1 MPILG
6 LLFVYL
12 EGMKHITLLLALLA
26 CTFSYGQKD
35 SIASFDIAL
44 ILPFQTEETKAD
56 IHSFMNAPDYF
67 TANRV
72 MLDEDAQA
80 SLDFYQGML
89 LALNQDTSNIR
100 INLRV
105 YDNNNSD
112 SITKLILAKPE
123 LKKQDIIIGTVNYAS
138 AKSVAEFCKANKII
152 NVQPFTPSKSLTLD
166 NPYHIKL
173 APTIDAHID
182 NMFQSVVDS
191 FPIANVIIFSPDNET
206 EWNAAKRLDSLFKEY
221 NKSAALKYTV
231 TLLNSKTM
239 TVAGKKVT
247 NAELLKQGKR
257 NIWMITSFEESFAN
271 GNLRVMFPQIDK
283 YDLIVYGMPTWL
295 GGDVMR
301 LDYVNSFHT
310 RLTYPFYAD
319 TTGGRAEGFIS
330 SYKSSYHIEPSQN
343 AYLGYDVANF
353 LARTLAFYG
362 MEFPDLI
369 ATQRYTG
376 LGYKFDIMKQRSPEG
391 KLNYFENRHV
401 NVFKIEDYKLQ
412 KVW

>member
-1 MPILG
+1 
-6 LLFVYL
+6 
-12 EGMKHITLLLALLA
+12 MKHITFLLALLA

-35 SIASFDIAL
+35 SIASFNIAL

-56 IHSFMNAPDYF
+56 IHSFMHAPDYF

-72 MLDEDAQA
+72 QLDEDALT
-80 SLDFYQGML
+80 SMDFYQGML

-100 INLRV
+100 INLRL
-105 YDNNNSD
+105 YDNQNTD
-112 SITKLILAKPE
+112 SVTKLILAKPE
-123 LKKQDIIIGTVNYAS
+123 MKKQDIIIGTVNYAS

-152 NVQPFTPSKSLTLD
+152 NVQPFTPSKSLTTE
-166 NPYHIKL
+166 NQYHIKL

-191 FPIANVIIFSPDNET
+191 FPIANIIIYSPAPENET
-206 EWNAAKRLDSLFKEY
+206 EWNAAKRLDSLFRDY
-221 NKSAALKYTV
+221 NKTATLKYTV
-231 TLLNSKTM
+231 SLLNSKNM
-239 TVAGKKVT
+239 TVNGKKVT
-247 NAELLKQGKR
+247 NAELLKEGKR

-271 GNLRVMFPQIDK
+271 GNLRVMFPNIDK

-295 GGDVMR
+295 SGDVMR
-301 LDYVNSFHT
+301 LDYVNNFHT
-310 RLTYPFYAD
+310 RLTNPFYAD
-319 TTGGRAEGFIS
+319 TTAGKGDAFIA
-330 SYKSSYHIEPSQN
+330 SYKNEYYIEPSKD

-353 LARTLAFYG
+353 LSRTLSFYG
-362 MEFPDLI
+362 MDFPDLI

-376 LGYKFDIMKQRSPEG
+376 LGYKFDIMKQYNAAG

-401 NVFKIEDYKLQ
+401 NVFKVEDYKLQ

>member
-1 MPILG
+1 MKYLILS
-6 LLFVYL
+6 LT
-12 EGMKHITLLLALLA
+12 TLCCIFTYA
-26 CTFSYGQKD
+26 QKKD
-35 SIASFDIAL
+35 SIATYNIAL
-44 ILPFQTEETKAD
+44 ILPFQADETKAD
-56 IHSFMNAPDYF
+56 IESFMNAPDYF
-67 TANRV
+67 SANRV
-72 MLDEDAQA
+72 QLDEDAVT

-105 YDNNNSD
+105 YDNHNSD
-112 SITKLILAKPE
+112 SVTKLILAKPE
-123 LKKQDIIIGTVNYAS
+123 LKKQDIIVGTVNYAS

-152 NVQPFTPSKSLTLD
+152 NIQPFTPSKSLTLD

-191 FPIANVIIFSPDNET
+191 FPIANIIIFSPDNET

-221 NKSAALKYTV
+221 NKTATLKYTV

-239 TVAGKKVT
+239 TVNGKKVT
-247 NAELLKQGKR
+247 NAELLKPGKR

-271 GNLRVMFPQIDK
+271 GNMRMMFPQLDK
-283 YDLIVYGMPTWL
+283 YDLMVYGMPTWL
-295 GGDVMR
+295 SGDVMR

-310 RLTYPFYAD
+310 RLTNPFYAD
-319 TTGGRAEGFIS
+319 TTGGRADGFIA
-330 SYKSSYHIEPSQN
+330 SYKANYHIEPSKD

-376 LGYKFDIMKQRSPEG
+376 LGYKFDIMKQLSTDG

-401 NVFKIEDYKLQ
+401 NVFKVEDYKLQ